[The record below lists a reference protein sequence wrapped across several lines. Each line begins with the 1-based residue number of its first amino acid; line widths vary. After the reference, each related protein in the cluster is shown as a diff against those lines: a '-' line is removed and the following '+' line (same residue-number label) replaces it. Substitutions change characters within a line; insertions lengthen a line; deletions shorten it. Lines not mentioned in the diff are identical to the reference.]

1 LAKILNGGEIA
12 ICLLNRDSKNKKYMI
27 DWNIMKIK
35 NFERIYKVKD
45 LWKNEVIG
53 NTSEKFELDIPS
65 HDVVVYRLMK

>member
-1 LAKILNGGEIA
+1 
-12 ICLLNRDSKNKKYMI
+12 MI